1 MAVDE
6 LNKKGGVIGK
16 KLRVVV
22 EDSATSVSLATQ
34 KLERLI
40 LDQKVDFVIPP
51 TTSSAVLA
59 MMPVALKYNKLMM
72 VTLAQ
77 SMKIT
82 GENRNKVT
90 FRCFGNGEITGKPQ
104 SKWMVKNLGKS
115 LHHRRRLCRP
125 ISNGR
130 LHEVPET
137 ERR

>member
-1 MAVDE
+1 MKRLLAVALIVVSAVLFGFQAQAANEIVVGCISDLTGTYAALSKQQVDAVNMAVDE

-59 MMPVALKYNKLMM
+59 MMPVALK
-72 VTLAQ
+72 
-77 SMKIT
+77 
-82 GENRNKVT
+82 
-90 FRCFGNGEITGKPQ
+90 
-104 SKWMVKNLGKS
+104 
-115 LHHRRRLCRP
+115 
-125 ISNGR
+125 
-130 LHEVPET
+130 
-137 ERR
+137 